1 MREAPAT
8 SPTPAAHQPD
18 PTSDLFIR
26 HQEQTRHVSGTGKP
40 AESTSEGVAAAN
52 ADAAAFERIEG
63 IWSIVVRDVRVHN
76 KTLQALL
83 NSGAR
88 PVDVKDDTLILEVP
102 SEWLMNQIEKPA
114 MRQIVEEV
122 LSKHMGAP
130 FSIRCVVEA
139 QRRENPGALREQIR
153 MSRKDPLV
161 RAALNIFDADII
173 AVEDPNE

>member
-1 MREAPAT
+1 MATPQT
-8 SPTPAAHQPD
+8 SPPQPVAPDDPRIQHQA
-18 PTSDLFIR
+18 
-26 HQEQTRHVSGTGKP
+26 QTRRASELPVETG
-40 AESTSEGVAAAN
+40 EGVAAAN
-52 ADAAAFERIEG
+52 ADAAALERIEG
-63 IWSIVVRDVRVHN
+63 LWPAIVRDVRVHN

-102 SEWLMNQIEKPA
+102 SEWLMNQLEKPA
-114 MRQIVEEV
+114 MRQIVEQV
-122 LSKHMGAP
+122 ISKHMGTM

-153 MSRKDPLV
+153 VTRKDPLV

-173 AVEDPNE
+173 AVEDPNA